1 MSRGQE
7 PSLIFGWSQVNA
19 AVQHV
24 TEKGSEQLSIR
35 VLSMIIIRNRM
46 ITEMGGERTTNPVD
60 RQCNA
65 MTVSRSLQT
74 CRQVVS
80 HCH

>member
-1 MSRGQE
+1 
-7 PSLIFGWSQVNA
+7 
-19 AVQHV
+19 
-24 TEKGSEQLSIR
+24 
-35 VLSMIIIRNRM
+35 MIIIRNRM